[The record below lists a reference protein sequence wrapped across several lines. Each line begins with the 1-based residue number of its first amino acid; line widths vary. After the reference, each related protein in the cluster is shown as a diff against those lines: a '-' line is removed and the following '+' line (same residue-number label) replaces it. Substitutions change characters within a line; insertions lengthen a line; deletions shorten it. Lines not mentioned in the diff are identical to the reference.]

1 MKRTTLACVL
11 LVPVSVL
18 LSRAISSEPQ
28 LHAQTAAPAP
38 SGATAAWTLKVR
50 GEIRWQQVTPMG
62 ALLVSTDAALAAVDI
77 EGGQVMWEKPELGG
91 LPADSVHMVEGS
103 LLMEATRPGLL
114 QIFDPVT
121 GAVVFDSRRLNL
133 ARVVTRR
140 VLPQSGT
147 LLVHGDR
154 KSVV

>member
-18 LSRAISSEPQ
+18 LSSAISSEPQ
-28 LHAQTAAPAP
+28 LYAQTAAPAT

-121 GAVVFDSRRLNL
+121 GAVVFDSRRRHASRPWKPRGGAFGRCSL
-133 ARVVTRR
+133 R
-140 VLPQSGT
+140 SGN
-147 LLVHGDR
+147 G
-154 KSVV
+154 

>member
-18 LSRAISSEPQ
+18 LSSAISSEPQ
-28 LHAQTAAPAP
+28 LYAQTAAPAT

-91 LPADSVHMVEGS
+91 LPAHSVHLVEGS
-103 LLMEATRPGLL
+103 LLMETTRPALL
-114 QIFDPVT
+114 QIFNPRT
-121 GAVVFDSRRLNL
+121 GAVVFASPPLKL
-133 ARVVTRR
+133 TGTVTPL
-140 VLPQSGT
+140 VLP
-147 LLVHGDR
+147 
-154 KSVV
+154 

>member
-18 LSRAISSEPQ
+18 LSSAISSEPQ
-28 LHAQTAAPAP
+28 LYAQTAARAT

-91 LPADSVHMVEGS
+91 VPADSVHIVEGS
-103 LLMEATRPGLL
+103 LLIEATRPGLL
-114 QIFDPVT
+114 QIFYPVT
-121 GAVVFDSRRLNL
+121 GAGGFCFPRLHL
-133 ARVVTRR
+133 TRVGTRR
-140 VLPQSGT
+140 VLPPSGT
-147 LLVHGDR
+147 LLG
-154 KSVV
+154 